1 MRSTSTS
8 KCTLPQR
15 LVITLVEKIIY
26 VAELKHGI
34 RCYVSSDQCAYR
46 EGTNT
51 TLARIKRQHMSRW
64 LKLLDTGEADCV
76 MAFAFDLS
84 KAFNS
89 VKFSKST
96 LFSGKLE
103 GVRTYFE
110 CARSMVIVYTLYTT
124 SSIV

>member
-1 MRSTSTS
+1 MRSTSTP
-8 KCTLPQR
+8 KCTLPQP

-26 VAELKHGI
+26 VAELKHVI
-34 RCYVSSDQCAYR
+34 RSYVSSDQFAYG

-51 TLARIKRQHMSRW
+51 ALARFKRQHMYRW

-96 LFSGKLE
+96 LFSGKPE

-110 CARSMVIVYTLYTT
+110 CARSVVIV
-124 SSIV
+124 